1 MLFME
6 VVMAKSNAKKT
17 KKAQSN
23 PLQVLVRD
31 LEKSL
36 DLQAAH
42 ASGNSNGSC
51 STYCSCSGLINP
63 E

>member
-1 MLFME
+1 
-6 VVMAKSNAKKT
+6 MAKSNAKKA

-31 LEKSL
+31 LEKTL

-42 ASGNSNGSC
+42 ASGGSASC
-51 STYCSCSGLINP
+51 STYCSCTGLIEP
-63 E
+63 ERK

>member
-1 MLFME
+1 
-6 VVMAKSNAKKT
+6 MAKSNAKKT

-51 STYCSCSGLINP
+51 STFCSCSGLIEP